1 MTSFNCIVICNI
13 DYVTDICVKMNDL
26 DIELFLSVRNLS
38 GWNSPP
44 PLMNQ
49 VSNEVLIHLLILTFV
64 KSM

>member
-44 PLMNQ
+44 PPDEPGFKRGLNT
-49 VSNEVLIHLLILTFV
+49 SFNTNIC
-64 KSM
+64 